1 MISFIEYLAEATQN
15 NSNKIKIVVFQG
27 SPRTKDSCSG
37 GDSKTSF
44 LMKKA
49 IKEITKD
56 VKFTVIDLKV
66 MDTDPQIRPCKGCI
80 GTSNGFHCHYECSC
94 YAKGDG
100 TNDLM
105 SEKDVYKKL
114 EEADGFVV
122 FTPVHWSGPSS
133 QVKALFDRLVCV
145 NLTLTQEQAKE
156 IYGKDIKNPKLT
168 IAAEQSGKYRE
179 LLKNHYEGK
188 VGAFFIHGDG
198 GADDY
203 VGRRMPLAMAD
214 FKPQDYI
221 NPKES
226 IMPIVNQCRYS
237 GIFVPEN
244 CIVGNVFGYKEKYSQ
259 NNIDVRKSDLID
271 KSIKLIEN
279 LIKEIKKRKN
289 K

>member
-49 IKEITKD
+49 IKEITED

-66 MDTDPQIRPCKGCI
+66 VDTDPQIRPCKGCI

-105 SEKDVYKKL
+105 HEKDVYKKL

-279 LIKEIKKRKN
+279 LIKEIKKRRS
-289 K
+289 

>member
-1 MISFIEYLAEATQN
+1 MISFIEYLAEATGN
-15 NSNKIKIVVFQG
+15 NNDKINIVAFQG

-37 GDSKTSF
+37 GNSKTSF
-44 LMKKA
+44 LLNEA
-49 IKEITKD
+49 IQKITKEA
-56 VKFTVIDLKV
+56 KITLIDLKV
-66 MDTDPQIRPCKGCI
+66 MDNDPQIRPCKGCI

-105 SEKDVYKKL
+105 HEKDVYKKL
-114 EEADGFVV
+114 KKADGFVV

-156 IYGKDIKNPKLT
+156 IDGKDIKNPKLT
-168 IAAEQSGKYRE
+168 IAAEQSGKYRD

-188 VGAFFIHGDG
+188 VAAFFIHGDD

-203 VGRRMPLAMAD
+203 VNRKIPLSMVD
-214 FKPQDYI
+214 CKQNSYI
-221 NPKES
+221 NPKEA

-244 CIVGNVFGYKEKYSQ
+244 CIEGNVFGYKEKYSQ
-259 NNIDVRKSDLID
+259 NNIDVKKSNLID
-271 KSIKLIEN
+271 KATKLMQN
-279 LIKEIKKRKN
+279 LILEIKKRK

>member
-1 MISFIEYLAEATQN
+1 MISFIEYLAEATGN
-15 NSNKIKIVVFQG
+15 NNDKINIVAFQG

-37 GDSKTSF
+37 GNSKTSF
-44 LMKKA
+44 LLNEA
-49 IKEITKD
+49 IQKITKE
-56 VKFTVIDLKV
+56 VKITLIDLKV

-80 GTSNGFHCHYECSC
+80 GTSNGFHCHYPCDC
-94 YAKGDG
+94 YDKGDG

-105 SEKDVYKKL
+105 HEKDVYKKL
-114 EEADGFVV
+114 KKADGFVV

-168 IAAEQSGKYRE
+168 IAAEQSGKYRD

-188 VGAFFIHGDG
+188 VAAFFIHGDD

-203 VGRRMPLAMAD
+203 VNRKIPLSMVD
-214 FKPQDYI
+214 CKQNSYI
-221 NPKES
+221 NPKEA

-244 CIVGNVFGYKEKYSQ
+244 CIEGNVFGYKEKYSQ
-259 NNIDVRKSDLID
+259 NNIDVKKSNLID
-271 KSIKLIEN
+271 KATKLMQN
-279 LIKEIKKRKN
+279 LILEIKKRK

>member
-168 IAAEQSGKYRE
+168 IAAEQSGKYRD

>member
-1 MISFIEYLAEATQN
+1 
-15 NSNKIKIVVFQG
+15 
-27 SPRTKDSCSG
+27 
-37 GDSKTSF
+37 
-44 LMKKA
+44 MKKA

-168 IAAEQSGKYRE
+168 IAAEQSGKYRD

>member
-168 IAAEQSGKYRE
+168 IAAEHSGKYRD

>member
-1 MISFIEYLAEATQN
+1 MISFIEYLAEATGN
-15 NSNKIKIVVFQG
+15 NNDKINIVAFQG

-37 GDSKTSF
+37 GNSKTSF
-44 LMKKA
+44 LLNEA
-49 IKEITKD
+49 IQKITKE
-56 VKFTVIDLKV
+56 VKITLIDLKV
-66 MDTDPQIRPCKGCI
+66 MDNDPQIRPCKGCI
-80 GTSNGFHCHYECSC
+80 GTSNGFHCHYPCDC
-94 YAKGDG
+94 YDKGDG

-105 SEKDVYKKL
+105 HEKDVYKKL
-114 EEADGFVV
+114 KKADGFVV

-168 IAAEQSGKYRE
+168 IAAEQSGKYRD

-188 VGAFFIHGDG
+188 VAAFFIHGDD

-203 VGRRMPLAMAD
+203 VNRKIPLSMVD
-214 FKPQDYI
+214 CKQNSYI
-221 NPKES
+221 NPKEA

-244 CIVGNVFGYKEKYSQ
+244 CIEGNVFGYKEKYSQ
-259 NNIDVRKSDLID
+259 NNIDVKKSNLID
-271 KSIKLIEN
+271 KATKLMQN
-279 LIKEIKKRKN
+279 LILEIKKRK

>member
-1 MISFIEYLAEATQN
+1 MISFIEYLAEATGN
-15 NSNKIKIVVFQG
+15 NNDKINIVAFQG

-37 GDSKTSF
+37 GNSKTSF
-44 LMKKA
+44 LLNEA
-49 IKEITKD
+49 IQKITKE
-56 VKFTVIDLKV
+56 VKITLIDLKV

-105 SEKDVYKKL
+105 HEKDVYKKL
-114 EEADGFVV
+114 KKADGFVV

-168 IAAEQSGKYRE
+168 IAAEQSGKYRD

-188 VGAFFIHGDG
+188 VAAFFIHGDD

-203 VGRRMPLAMAD
+203 VNRKIPLSMVD
-214 FKPQDYI
+214 CKQNSYI
-221 NPKES
+221 NPKEA

-244 CIVGNVFGYKEKYSQ
+244 CIEGNVFGYKEKYSQ
-259 NNIDVRKSDLID
+259 NNIDVKKSNLID
-271 KSIKLIEN
+271 KATKLMQN
-279 LIKEIKKRKN
+279 LILEIKKRK